1 MFAGL
6 TENSAFRVSSATF
19 GDRQPALPAFTPW
32 RLFGQVDGGK
42 GLMSLRVLVALVAV
56 LVALAM
62 AWTELRSQR
71 AGRKGPSSR

>member
-1 MFAGL
+1 
-6 TENSAFRVSSATF
+6 
-19 GDRQPALPAFTPW
+19 
-32 RLFGQVDGGK
+32 
-42 GLMSLRVLVALVAV
+42 MSLRVLVALLLLIVLVAV